1 MASTTSGSDDSSS
14 TVEVVYNITIRARI
28 QKKIKILINRKKKGV
43 SELQRESISKSKF
56 HDQVTG
62 PEYNT
67 DLVSRSAPAK
77 RPRIT
82 SIKTVHKSINTS
94 YCVTCHHS
102 F

>member
-28 QKKIKILINRKKKGV
+28 QNKIKILINLKKKDV
-43 SELQRESISKSKF
+43 SELQRESISKF

-82 SIKTVHKSINTS
+82 SIKPVHKSINTS

>member
-14 TVEVVYNITIRARI
+14 IVEVVYNIAIRARI
-28 QKKIKILINRKKKGV
+28 QKKKNSNKPLKKDV
-43 SELQRESISKSKF
+43 SELQRESISKF

-67 DLVSRSAPAK
+67 DLVSRSASAK